1 MPFETFAAYQW
12 RTEKAEIVLQRNE
25 EKPAKWVQKER
36 QKKKKRY
43 LERIALTIYKKITQ
57 QLAAVGMRMCGMCA
71 MR

>member
-1 MPFETFAAYQW
+1 MAFETFAAYQW
-12 RTEKAEIVLQRNE
+12 RTEKAEIGLQRNE

-36 QKKKKRY
+36 QKKKRY